1 MLTGAKLIAT
11 FFTLYIFNSA
21 HNSLRLI
28 KIRPKKKKI
37 KFAFSCP
44 KRHHCLK
51 AGPAV

>member
-21 HNSLRLI
+21 HISLRHQ
-28 KIRPKKKKI
+28 KIRPKNKKI

-44 KRHHCLK
+44 KHHQFLK
-51 AGPAV
+51 VGPAV